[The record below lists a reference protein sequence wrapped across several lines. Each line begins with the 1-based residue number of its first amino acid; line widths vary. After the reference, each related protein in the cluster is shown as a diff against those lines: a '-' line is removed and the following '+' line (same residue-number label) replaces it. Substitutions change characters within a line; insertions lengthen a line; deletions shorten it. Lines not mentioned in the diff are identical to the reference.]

1 MNTMPGYSITIVTV
15 LYRRRKMARKKIA
28 LIGGGQ
34 IGGTLAHLM
43 AQKQLGD
50 IVLFDIVENLPQGK
64 MMDIMEAA
72 PIEGYDASLSGTNS
86 SEDIRGADLV
96 VVTAGLARKPGMTRD
111 DLLAI
116 NAKVITAVSEM
127 IRDYAPDAFVI
138 LLTNPLDAM
147 VTLCRKVTGFSRNR
161 IMGMAGVLDSARF
174 AAFIADELGVSV
186 RDVHALVLGGHG
198 DDMVP
203 LVRFANV
210 GGIPVRYLLER
221 KYGATRAQEVLD
233 ALVSRTRRAGGEIV
247 GLLKGSAYVSP
258 ASAAFTMAEAILL
271 DRKRVLPVCA
281 LLEGEYGVQGY
292 FVGVPC
298 VIGAGG
304 VERIIELDLLD
315 DERAMF
321 DESVSH
327 VMSLVDGLDL

>member
-1 MNTMPGYSITIVTV
+1 
-15 LYRRRKMARKKIA
+15 MARKKIA

-43 AQKQLGD
+43 AQRQLGD
-50 IVLFDIVENLPQGK
+50 IVLFDIAEDLPQGK
-64 MMDIMEAA
+64 ILDILEAA
-72 PIEGYDASLSGTNS
+72 PIEGYEASLSGSNNR
-86 SEDIRGADLV
+86 EDIRGADLV
-96 VVTAGLARKPGMTRD
+96 VVTAGLARKPGMNRD
-111 DLLAI
+111 DLLTM
-116 NAKVITAVSEM
+116 NSKVITSVSEM
-127 IRDYAPDAFVI
+127 IRDYAPEAFVI

-147 VTLCRKVTGFSRNR
+147 VTLCRKVTGFHRSR

-174 AAFIADELGVSV
+174 AAFIAQELGVSV

-210 GGIPVRYLLER
+210 GGIPVSYLLEQ
-221 KYGATRAQEVLD
+221 KYGPARAQEVLD
-233 ALVSRTRRAGGEIV
+233 ALITRTRRAGGEIV

-258 ASAAFTMAEAILL
+258 ASAAFVMAEAILL

-281 LLEGEYGVQGY
+281 LLEGEYGVHGY

-304 VERIIELDLLD
+304 VERIIELALTVE
-315 DERAMF
+315 ERAMF

-327 VMSLVDGLDL
+327 VISLVDGLEL

>member
-1 MNTMPGYSITIVTV
+1 
-15 LYRRRKMARKKIA
+15 MARKKIA

-43 AQKQLGD
+43 AQRELGD
-50 IVLFDIVENLPQGK
+50 VVLFDIVDDMPKGK
-64 MMDIMEAA
+64 ILDIIEAS
-72 PIEGYDASLSGTNS
+72 PIDGFDARLTGTNCR
-86 SEDIRGADLV
+86 EEIRDADLV
-96 VVTAGLARKPGMTRD
+96 VVTAGLPRKPGMSRD
-111 DLLAI
+111 DLVTV
-116 NAKVITAVSEM
+116 NAKIIRSVAEM
-127 IRDYAPDAFVI
+127 IRDLAPNAFVI

-147 VTLCRKVTGFSRNR
+147 VTLCHTITGFPRNR

-174 AAFIADELGVSV
+174 ASFIALELGVAV
-186 RDVHALVLGGHG
+186 QDVHALVLGGHG

-210 GGIPVRYLLER
+210 SGIPVSYLLAQ
-221 KYGATRAQEVLD
+221 KYGPEKAGEIME
-233 ALVSRTRRAGGEIV
+233 ALVARTRRAGGEIV
-247 GLLKGSAYVSP
+247 GLMKCSAFVSP
-258 ASAAFTMAEAILL
+258 ATAALTMADAILR

-281 LLEGEYGVQGY
+281 LLEGEYGVHGY

-304 VERIIELDLLD
+304 VERIVELELTPG
-315 DERAMF
+315 ERAMF

-327 VMSLVDGLDL
+327 VKSLVDGLDL

>member
-1 MNTMPGYSITIVTV
+1 
-15 LYRRRKMARKKIA
+15 MARKKIA

-43 AQKQLGD
+43 AQQHLGD
-50 IVLFDIVENLPQGK
+50 IVLFDIVEDLPNGK
-64 MMDIMEAA
+64 MLDILEASS
-72 PIEGYDASLSGTNS
+72 IQGFDVRLEGTNR

-96 VVTAGLARKPGMTRD
+96 VVTAGLARKPGMSRD
-111 DLLAI
+111 DLITI
-116 NAKVITAVSEM
+116 NAKVITSVSEM
-127 IRDYAPDAFVI
+127 IREYAPDSFVI

-147 VTLCRKVTGFSRNR
+147 VSLCRKVTGFPRNR

-174 AAFIADELGVSV
+174 AAFIAQELEVSV
-186 RDVHALVLGGHG
+186 QDVHALVLGGHG

-210 GGIPVRYLLER
+210 SGIPVTYLLEQ
-221 KYGATRAQEVLD
+221 KYGSEKAEEVLA

-247 GLLKGSAYVSP
+247 GLMKTSAFVSP
-258 ASAAFTMAEAILL
+258 ASAAFVMAESILL
-271 DRKRVLPVCA
+271 DRKRILPVCT
-281 LLEGEYGVQGY
+281 LLEGEYGVDGY

-298 VIGAGG
+298 VLGAGG
-304 VERIIELDLLD
+304 VERIIELDLTVE
-315 DERAMF
+315 ERAMF

-327 VMSLVDGLDL
+327 VKSLVGALNF